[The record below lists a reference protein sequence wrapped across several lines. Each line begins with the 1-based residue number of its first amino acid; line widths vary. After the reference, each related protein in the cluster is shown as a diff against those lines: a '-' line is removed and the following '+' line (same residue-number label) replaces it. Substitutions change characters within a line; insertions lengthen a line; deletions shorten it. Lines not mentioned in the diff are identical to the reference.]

1 MPEILRMFGIRF
13 YFYSRE
19 HEPIHVHIKNADGK
33 AKYMI
38 LPDNVVL
45 IENNGIKQKDL
56 KLAEAVLEEN
66 KELAI
71 NEWNKYFGNI

>member
-1 MPEILRMFGIRF
+1 
-13 YFYSRE
+13 
-19 HEPIHVHIKNADGK
+19 
-33 AKYMI
+33 MI